1 MGRVRLGKPPGA
13 GMTDDLFASAAE
25 MAEERAGILEFD
37 GLLTREEA
45 ERLGKLESEEWRHA
59 CEVRHIVAMASVSE
73 RREYL
78 GMVEKRRGKEAGDKL
93 RDSVSREWLRQK
105 ERKAA

>member
-1 MGRVRLGKPPGA
+1 
-13 GMTDDLFASAAE
+13 MTADLFASAAE

-37 GLLTREEA
+37 ALMTREEA

-59 CEVRHIVAMASVSE
+59 CEVRHVVAMSSVSE

-78 GMVEKRRGKEAGDKL
+78 DLVEKRRGKTAGDRL
-93 RDSVSREWLRQK
+93 RDAVSREWLVRRTDLAGQ
-105 ERKAA
+105 A